1 MLVGIQIGQQ
11 TFEPPQIARELNE
24 FEGCVFPCWKTI
36 TPNETTIAHANRL
49 IQGAGYTNTTSPTMI
64 ADGRFFYNLPDIWRC
79 KLAITS
85 ERARVSQIR
94 LYDCP
99 PTRIGDLIRYLGEPE
114 GIVPDRF
121 GLVFRGGKVMV
132 YSQRIV
138 CEERFTP
145 NTFIGVI
152 EMRNEPPSDYYEWR
166 GFINLQNYM
175 QRNEVV
181 GLNC

>member
-1 MLVGIQIGQQ
+1 MV
-11 TFEPPQIARELNE
+11 
-24 FEGCVFPCWKTI
+24 
-36 TPNETTIAHANRL
+36 
-49 IQGAGYTNTTSPTMI
+49 
-64 ADGRFFYNLPDIWRC
+64 ADGRFFYDLSDVRSC
-79 KLAITS
+79 KLAISS

-99 PTRIGDLIRYLGEPE
+99 PTRIGDLIRYLGQPD

-138 CEERFTP
+138 CETRFTP

-152 EMRNEPPSDYYEWR
+152 EMRNEPPPDYYRWR

-175 QRNEVV
+175 RRNEVV
-181 GLNC
+181 GLDC